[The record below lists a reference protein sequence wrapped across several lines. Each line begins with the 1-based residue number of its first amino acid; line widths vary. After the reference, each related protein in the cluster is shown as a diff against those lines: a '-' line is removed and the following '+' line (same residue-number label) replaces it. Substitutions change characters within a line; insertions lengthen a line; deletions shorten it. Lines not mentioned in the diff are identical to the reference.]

1 MESEL
6 RDTVD
11 KLTQEREASRRSS
24 QERQAQLQQS
34 EQQRQLVVAEL
45 QAARTRNENVES
57 ELRGLSER
65 LERQAE
71 QFSQLKHVYDEVVVS
86 DRRARAT
93 PSRSS
98 QTSHHL

>member
-11 KLTQEREASRRSS
+11 KLT

-71 QFSQLKHVYDEVVVS
+71 QFSQLKHVYDEVV
-86 DRRARAT
+86 
-93 PSRSS
+93 
-98 QTSHHL
+98 